1 MSLSRCFLSLLVL
14 HERLLSVVLCKLTL
28 LLILMGA
35 SSIAEAY
42 ETPEN
47 LEMGWHGNVQLGAL
61 ATFGVSDTTAISA
74 RSDLTFSD
82 DVFEHELTSKWYRS
96 ANRVA
101 VARRNT
107 EGEEI
112 IAADGTVVRDQVR
125 TTTNDRRYVG
135 FQTRW
140 FPRPQYYLFAQAD
153 LEFNRPVDIDVSSRQ
168 VVGLGYK
175 LWNTRKDFIS
185 AAVGV
190 GRKRLAQVSGATEA
204 GAIAYLGLRLRRKVA
219 FNVMLELDLDSDF
232 LGENRFS
239 EAELSLAWK
248 LRNPVALKLKYE
260 ARFNSNIINP
270 LNTFDDGVEAALS
283 VNVEVDVFR

>member
-1 MSLSRCFLSLLVL
+1 MFVRLLALNGRLLNVVLRKLTFLLV
-14 HERLLSVVLCKLTL
+14 
-28 LLILMGA
+28 LMGA
-35 SSIAEAY
+35 SSVAGAY
-42 ETPEN
+42 DTPGN
-47 LEMGWHGNVQLGAL
+47 LEMGWDGNVQLGAL

-74 RSDLTFSD
+74 RSDFAFRD
-82 DVFEHELTSKWYRS
+82 EKFEHELTSKWYRS
-96 ANRVA
+96 TNKIA
-101 VARRNT
+101 VARRNA

-112 IAADGTVVRDQVR
+112 IDANGIVVRDQLR

-135 FQTRW
+135 LQTRW
-140 FPRPQYYLFAQAD
+140 FARPRHYLFVQAD
-153 LEFNRPVDIDVSSRQ
+153 FEFNKPVDIEVSSRQ

-190 GRKRLAQVSGATEA
+190 GRKRLEQVSGATEA
-204 GAIAYLGLRLRRKVA
+204 GAIGYLGLRLRREVSFK
-219 FNVMLELDLDSDF
+219 VMLGLDLDSDF
-232 LGENRFS
+232 GGENRFS

-248 LRNPVALKLKYE
+248 FRKPVALKFKYE

-270 LNTFDDGVEAALS
+270 LNTFDEGVEAALS